1 MASNDLINTGGR
13 QEEESESLGYSVVT
27 FCYSH
32 FMWRVTKDIFRPEM
46 TGAEKSLSVFE
57 SQARHG
63 APAGTCCS
71 AGGNTWQARR
81 QLLCLATGEP
91 HT

>member
-13 QEEESESLGYSVVT
+13 QEEESESLGYSDVT

-32 FMWRVTKDIFRPEM
+32 FTWRVTKDIFRPEV
-46 TGAEKSLSVFE
+46 TGAEKSLSVFK
-57 SQARHG
+57 SQAGCR
-63 APAGTCCS
+63 ASAGTRYS
-71 AGGNTWQARR
+71 ARGNMWQARR
-81 QLLCLATGEP
+81 QLLCLDAGEI